1 MARPHIDDKEKRIV
15 QVNIRLTLDESN
27 KVNHYA
33 SASGMSPAN
42 WIRKKIF
49 SGKFPAVR
57 QSPLD
62 TSIYQELRKIGVN
75 LNQAVHKINK
85 GELPNFFYKY
95 LLELQAKINKTIKIL
110 IDDRESG

>member
-15 QVNIRLTLDESN
+15 QVNIRLTLDEN
-27 KVNHYA
+27 DKVNHYA
-33 SASGMSPAN
+33 SASGLSPAN
-42 WIRKKIF
+42 WIRKKVF
-49 SGKFPAVR
+49 SGKFPAVK

-62 TSIYQELRKIGVN
+62 TAIYQELRKIGVN

-85 GELPNFFYKY
+85 GELPAFFFKH
-95 LLELQAKINKTIKIL
+95 LLELQAKIKEIIKIL

>member
-1 MARPHIDDKEKRIV
+1 MARPHIDNKEKRIV
-15 QVNIRLTLDESN
+15 QVNIRLTIDEQN

-42 WIRKKIF
+42 WIRKKVF

-62 TSIYQELRKIGVN
+62 TATYQELRNIGVN

-85 GELPNFFYKY
+85 GELPSFFYKQ
-95 LLELQAKINKTIKIL
+95 LQELQEKVNQIIKLL